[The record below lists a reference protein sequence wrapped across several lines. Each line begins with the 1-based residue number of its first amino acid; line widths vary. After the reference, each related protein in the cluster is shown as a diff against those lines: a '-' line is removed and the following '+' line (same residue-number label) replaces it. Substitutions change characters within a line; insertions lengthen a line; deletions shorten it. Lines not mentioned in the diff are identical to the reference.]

1 MTADITLTRIFV
13 ILLKYAQ
20 KLNACSMAFT
30 VNALLINKT
39 GKVPIRVENGELSIY
54 EFGKAIGYAKDD
66 KRFFHLIDFSGDS
79 LVNLFPAIERLRW
92 EIHIN
97 KISCFNRYVNNVV
110 ANPLYTIGA
119 NPECLLKDLTDA
131 NHFGRKLDLDCF
143 LVWANAL

>member
-1 MTADITLTRIFV
+1 MLVPWR
-13 ILLKYAQ
+13 
-20 KLNACSMAFT
+20 SR

-39 GKVPIRVENGELSIY
+39 GKVPIRVGNGELSIY

-66 KRFFHLIDFSGDS
+66 KRSLHLIDFAGDS

-110 ANPLYTIGA
+110 ANPLYTISA
-119 NPECLLKDLTDA
+119 NLKCLLKDLTDA